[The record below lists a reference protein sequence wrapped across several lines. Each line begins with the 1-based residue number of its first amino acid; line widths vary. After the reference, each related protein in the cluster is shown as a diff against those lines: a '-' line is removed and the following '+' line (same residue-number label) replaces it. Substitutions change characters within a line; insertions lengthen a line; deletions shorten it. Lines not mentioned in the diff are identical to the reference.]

1 MSIETSGRQGHDYDF
16 NAIDAAVR
24 ETERGRWF
32 LAEYDRRSRSADTQS
47 LLDAIGKLEK
57 LVKATP
63 QQRHPSGSRL
73 DVAQAIRNTKAEIEA
88 VQNSLFPDADAIAEG
103 CNSFSYLTVQAKS
116 IAAEISQFCE
126 VLQSIS
132 DSVKDNPEEMAGAL
146 AHVSQRLLHI
156 GSSQDVL
163 AKRVAKA
170 VELLLSLDREI
181 GGEIA
186 RSADIVN
193 QLEKLAEDAPRP
205 ALRISDEN
213 LKYFSKD
220 EELFAAETPKLPQAL
235 SLSSPPERLAAAS
248 ESSTSNHAVAD
259 TNPKAR
265 IVIVRTPSLAAQS
278 IPLADD
284 TPDTPPRTAA

>member
-73 DVAQAIRNTKAEIEA
+73 DLAQAIRDTKAEIEA
-88 VQNSLFPDADAIAEG
+88 VQNSLLPDADTISQG
-103 CNSFSYLTVQAKS
+103 CNSFGYLTVQAKS
-116 IAAEISQFCE
+116 IAAELSQFCE

-132 DSVKDNPEEMAGAL
+132 DSLKDNPGEMAGAL
-146 AHVSQRLLHI
+146 AHISQRLLHI

-163 AKRVAKA
+163 VERVARA
-170 VELLLSLDREI
+170 AELLLSLDREI
-181 GGEIA
+181 GGETA
-186 RSADIVN
+186 RSADIVH

-205 ALRISDEN
+205 SLTMSDEN
-213 LKYFSKD
+213 LKYFSRD
-220 EELFAAETPKLPQAL
+220 EELFAAEAPKLPKPL
-235 SLSSPPERLAAAS
+235 SLSSPPQRLAAAS
-248 ESSTSNHAVAD
+248 ESNASNHTVAD

-265 IVIVRTPSLAAQS
+265 IVIVRTPSAAAQP

-284 TPDTPPRTAA
+284 TPGTKPQTAA